1 MKLLNLTKYVDMIPV
16 PQIKN
21 KVMDIA
27 INLAI
32 PFNRWLGMKIE
43 VLYADRVVVSSPPRT
58 LRKNHVG
65 GAHACALAL
74 LGEYPAGLM
83 LSQTFT
89 ADQYRMIITKLDV
102 TYHKQ
107 GRGHLKSEVLAPQA
121 WPELEKGILIVD
133 LKTEITN
140 AKNESVATVLTT
152 WQLKEWALVR
162 ERVRAPKPT

>member
-1 MKLLNLTKYVDMIPV
+1 MKLLDLTKYVDMIPV

-21 KVMDIA
+21 KVMDVA
-27 INLAI
+27 VNLAI

-43 VLYADRVVVSSPPRT
+43 VLYPDRVVVSSPPRT

-83 LSQTFT
+83 LSQSFT
-89 ADQYRMIITKLDV
+89 SDLYRMIISKLEV

-107 GRGHLKSEVLAPQA
+107 GRGHLKGEVTAPKE
-121 WPELEKGILIVD
+121 WPEFESGVLFVD

-140 AKNESVATVLTT
+140 SKNESVATVLTR

-162 ERVRAPKPT
+162 NKVGAP